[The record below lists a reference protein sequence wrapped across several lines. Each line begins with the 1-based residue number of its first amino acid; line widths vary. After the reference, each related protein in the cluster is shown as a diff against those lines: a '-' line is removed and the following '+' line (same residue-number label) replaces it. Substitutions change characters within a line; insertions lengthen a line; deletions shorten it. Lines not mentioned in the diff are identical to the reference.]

1 MSSIKKILVN
11 SGIYGISNIL
21 IKGINFLLLPLYT
34 VYLTTQD
41 YGILSVVNSYTYLFT
56 IIFTFGL
63 SRSTV
68 RFYFI
73 YVKNPEDVKK
83 LWGTIITFI
92 YTSALF
98 FGVIFILFKSFL
110 ITPFIKDIDF
120 FPYIFLGMMTVFLN
134 PAFAVYQSTLPARHK
149 ALKYGIQNISRSTI
163 RISIT
168 ILLVVVIELG
178 VVGVLL
184 SQAITAFIFLIYTF
198 FSFRNEITLGYN
210 KKMLKET
217 LRYSV
222 PLVPISLANWFYT
235 TIDIVFLN
243 NLKSTASAGLYNIGF
258 QIGGIILIVID
269 SIHSAFKPFFY
280 ESMEEGESGKIKI
293 RNHAEAFVI
302 FYAFAALSISFFGK
316 EVLQLMVTKEFRG
329 GWVVIPFI
337 SFSFVFSGIQYFF
350 YYPVEY
356 SLKGAKFLN
365 IPTFL
370 SAGINIA
377 LNYLLIPIFGIIGA
391 AITTLISHIVSTSIT
406 LLISKRFVYI
416 PYRWVKMYLVTT
428 IFFVFSLINFL
439 NMYIDASILFV
450 TKILILG
457 SILIYIFKSYKE
469 EFIFLK
475 NKIIS
480 KQ

>member
-1 MSSIKKILVN
+1 MSSIQKVLVN

-73 YVKNPEDVKK
+73 YRKNPDDVKK

-92 YTSALF
+92 YTSAF
-98 FGVIFILFKSFL
+98 FLGVIFILFKSFL
-110 ITPFIKDIDF
+110 ITPFIKNIDF
-120 FPYIFLGMMTVFLN
+120 FPYIFLGMLTVFLN

-149 ALKYGIQNISRSTI
+149 AVKYGIQNISRSAI

-168 ILLVVVIELG
+168 ILLVVIIELG

-184 SQAITAFIFLIYTF
+184 SQAITAFFFLIYTF
-198 FSFRNEITLGYN
+198 FAFRSEITLGFN
-210 KKMLKET
+210 NKMLKET

-222 PLVPISLANWFYT
+222 PLIPISLANWFYT

-243 NLKSTASAGLYNIGF
+243 NLRSTASAGIYNIGF
-258 QIGGIILIVID
+258 QLGGILLLIID
-269 SIHSAFKPFFY
+269 SVHSAFKPFFY

-293 RNHAEAFVI
+293 INYAEAFVI
-302 FYAFAALSISFFGK
+302 FYAFAALSISFWGK
-316 EVLQLMVTKEFRG
+316 DLLQLMVTKDFRE
-329 GWVVIPFI
+329 GWIVIPFI

-356 SLKGAKFLN
+356 SLKGAKYLN

-370 SAGINIA
+370 SAGVNIV

-391 AITTLISHIVSTSIT
+391 ALTTLIAHIVSTSIT
-406 LLISKRFVYI
+406 LLISTKFVYI
-416 PYRWVKMYLVTT
+416 PYRWVKMYLITGV
-428 IFFVFSLINFL
+428 FFTFSLINYFSK
-439 NMYIDASILFV
+439 YINVGLLLSI
-450 TKILILG
+450 KIIIMGAILVYV
-457 SILIYIFKSYKE
+457 SKSYKE
-469 EFIFLK
+469 EIIFLK
-475 NKIIS
+475 TKLIK

>member
-1 MSSIKKILVN
+1 MSSIQKVLVN

-21 IKGINFLLLPLYT
+21 IKGVNFFLLPLYT

-73 YVKNPEDVKK
+73 YRKNPDDVKK

-98 FGVIFILFKSFL
+98 FGIIFILFKSFL
-110 ITPFIKDIDF
+110 ITPFIKNIDF

-149 ALKYGIQNISRSTI
+149 AAKYGIQNISRATI

-168 ILLVVVIELG
+168 LLLVVVIELG

-184 SQAITAFIFLIYTF
+184 SQVITAFVFLIYTF
-198 FSFRNEITLGYN
+198 FAFRSEITLGFN

-217 LRYSV
+217 LSYSV
-222 PLVPISLANWFYT
+222 PLIPISLANWFYT
-235 TIDIVFLN
+235 TIDIIFLN
-243 NLKSTASAGLYNIGF
+243 NLKSTASAGIYNIGF
-258 QIGGIILIVID
+258 QLGGILLLIID
-269 SIHSAFKPFFY
+269 SVHSAFKPFFY

-293 RNHAEAFVI
+293 INYAEAFVI
-302 FYAFAALSISFFGK
+302 FYAFAALSISFWGK
-316 EVLQLMVTKEFRG
+316 DLLQLMVTKDFRE
-329 GWVVIPFI
+329 GWIVIPFI

-356 SLKGAKFLN
+356 SLKGAKYLN

-370 SAGINIA
+370 SAGVNIV

-391 AITTLISHIVSTSIT
+391 ALTTLIAHIVSTSIT
-406 LLISKRFVYI
+406 LLISTKFVYI
-416 PYRWVKMYLVTT
+416 PYRWVKMYLITGV
-428 IFFVFSLINFL
+428 FFTFSLINYFSK
-439 NMYIDASILFV
+439 YINVGLLLSI
-450 TKILILG
+450 KIIIMGAILVYV
-457 SILIYIFKSYKE
+457 SKSYKE
-469 EFIFLK
+469 EIIFLK
-475 NKIIS
+475 TKLIK